1 MESSTIL
8 TPPSI
13 GLSGSW
19 FLTESNIP
27 KGPEYEKI
35 STLYRCTGIYKDV
48 YFCANATSG
57 LIMLQTTLYFHYGEK

>member
-8 TPPSI
+8 TPPSM

-48 YFCANATSG
+48 YFLRKCDKWADHVANHFVFP
-57 LIMLQTTLYFHYGEK
+57 LW